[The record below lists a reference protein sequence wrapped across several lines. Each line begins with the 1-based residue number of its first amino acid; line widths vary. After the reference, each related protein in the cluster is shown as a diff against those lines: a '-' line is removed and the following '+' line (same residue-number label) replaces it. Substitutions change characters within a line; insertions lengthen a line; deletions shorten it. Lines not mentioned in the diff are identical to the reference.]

1 MNPVTGSPGTGVQ
14 HLENF
19 TMQLSSPDTMMP
31 LLDRLGARMESLG
44 VEGYTVSPVEA
55 AAWMASASA
64 RWRSSRPSRV
74 ISSLMRAA
82 AFWADSPP

>member
-1 MNPVTGSPGTGVQ
+1 MKPTTGSPGTGVQ

-19 TMQLSSPDTMMP
+19 TMQLSSPATMMP
-31 LLDRLGARMESLG
+31 LLDRLGAKMESLG
-44 VEGYTVSPVEA
+44 VEGYTVSPVDTA
-55 AAWMASASA
+55 DWMASCSA
-64 RWRSSRPSRV
+64 RWRSTRPSRV